1 MDKMN
6 KIVDFKTI
14 LKQRVDEWNN
24 GIMQRDND
32 GAESIK
38 RKSRIASKT
47 NLTLIFFFFYV

>member
-38 RKSRIASKT
+38 IKSRIAFKT
-47 NLTLIFFFFYV
+47 NLT